1 MTCRGDERS
10 GSAFD
15 GADARRP
22 LDMGM
27 RPFERRARPCPTPW
41 RPSKEVDRTAEAM
54 MSRRDID
61 AGGARVASRGA
72 RAVPARARSTRPP
85 RVDARDGSRLVL
97 ADRFYISS
105 FGNFQLAPS
114 SARRGRASDT
124 EKIWLRREQN
134 QRVHYIT
141 HPLVPSHT
149 RSSRARLPARR
160 FRLRR
165 TEAAEE
171 AHTSRKKLSSRHH
184 AAFPS
189 SGACVGSAS
198 SFPSESFFAAFFMN
212 AW

>member
-1 MTCRGDERS
+1 
-10 GSAFD
+10 
-15 GADARRP
+15 
-22 LDMGM
+22 
-27 RPFERRARPCPTPW
+27 
-41 RPSKEVDRTAEAM
+41 

-114 SARRGRASDT
+114 TARRGRASDT
-124 EKIWLRREQN
+124 EKKWLRRGQN
-134 QRVHYIT
+134 QRVHHNT
-141 HPLVPSHT
+141 HSLVPSHT
-149 RSSRARLPARR
+149 AHHAPVSRRGGFAAAVEEARR
-160 FRLRR
+160 EKNSR
-165 TEAAEE
+165 
-171 AHTSRKKLSSRHH
+171 TSRKKLSSRHH

-189 SGACVGSAS
+189 AGACVGSAS
-198 SFPSESFFAAFFMN
+198 SFPSDSFFAAFFMN

>member
-10 GSAFD
+10 GSD

-141 HPLVPSHT
+141 HTTARAITHPLITRPSPGAAVSPRRRKKRIRREKNSPLVITPPSRPPAPAWGAPPPSPRNPSSR
-149 RSSRARLPARR
+149 RSS
-160 FRLRR
+160 
-165 TEAAEE
+165 
-171 AHTSRKKLSSRHH
+171 
-184 AAFPS
+184 
-189 SGACVGSAS
+189 
-198 SFPSESFFAAFFMN
+198 
-212 AW
+212 

>member
-10 GSAFD
+10 GSD

-54 MSRRDID
+54 LSRRDID

-134 QRVHYIT
+134 QRMHYIT

-160 FRLRR
+160 FRRGGGR
-165 TEAAEE
+165 SAYVA
-171 AHTSRKKLSSRHH
+171 KKTLSSSRHH